1 MKEKPEQVE
10 LNLLD
15 PIIVKEATEPMP
27 QELYNAKVVMIGLT
41 LRSLMNTSRVKTL
54 MQAGK
59 VPGEMSFEKVLAV
72 QSAALVEA
80 ILNKKVKII
89 VTSDRTLV
97 IRCNV
102 VAGPAGFT
110 GTISA

>member
-41 LRSLMNTSRVKTL
+41 LAKL
-54 MQAGK
+54 MQKGT
-59 VPGEMSFEKVLAV
+59 GEALEHSSTTGGLTLEGAMAV
-72 QSAALVEA
+72 HSAAIIEA
-80 ILNKKVKII
+80 ILNKWVKII
-89 VTSDRTLV
+89 VTSDRQLV
-97 IRCNV
+97 VRCNV
-102 VAGPAGFT
+102 AAGPDGFT